1 MKGGVTLCCTIK
13 LSYKKK
19 ERLVIGSNIEQRR
32 GSKGTCHGDLIAWL
46 GVTKEVG
53 ADSLLC
59 GILGILLWVPVGGS
73 PDTQAGC
80 LGIKVVAIS
89 G

>member
-1 MKGGVTLCCTIK
+1 MVRMVSWKR
-13 LSYKKK
+13 
-19 ERLVIGSNIEQRR
+19 RLLECGWAPVMVISSPGLAS
-32 GSKGTCHGDLIAWL
+32 
-46 GVTKEVG
+46 TKEVG

-59 GILGILLWVPVGGS
+59 GILGILLWVPEGGS